1 MCLYDLEKAFDSI
14 EYPVLFNRLFEVGVN
29 GKTWRV
35 LKSWYEGAVG
45 QVRLDGALSGEF
57 EVKRGVKQGSVLSPT
72 LFLLIMN
79 PLLQQ
84 LEASGLGLTINSF
97 YAGGFA
103 HADDIRTL
111 ATTVETLEVQVGLVR
126 QFYAA
131 NFLQVNVQKC
141 EVIVFDHHRGRADM
155 GGDLEVEGV
164 VIPSCSRG

>member
-1 MCLYDLEKAFDSI
+1 M
-14 EYPVLFNRLFEVGVN
+14 GVN

-45 QVRLDGALSGEF
+45 QVRLDGDLSGEF
-57 EVKRGVKQGSVLSPT
+57 EVKRGVKQRSVLSPT
-72 LFLLIMN
+72 LFLLITN

-111 ATTVETLEVQVGLVR
+111 ATTVETLEAQVGLVR
-126 QFYAA
+126 QFCAA

-141 EVIVFDHHRGRADM
+141 EVIVFDHHRERADM
-155 GGDLEVEGV
+155 GGA
-164 VIPSCSRG
+164 

>member
-1 MCLYDLEKAFDSI
+1 
-14 EYPVLFNRLFEVGVN
+14 
-29 GKTWRV
+29 
-35 LKSWYEGAVG
+35 
-45 QVRLDGALSGEF
+45 
-57 EVKRGVKQGSVLSPT
+57 
-72 LFLLIMN
+72 MN

-126 QFYAA
+126 QFCAE

-141 EVIVFDHHRGRADM
+141 EVIVFDRHRGRADM
-155 GGDLEVEGV
+155 
-164 VIPSCSRG
+164 